1 MRAVGNGRTGTDATR
16 AAIAQWTS
24 DPCGADRVSLAPDD
38 PGYFE
43 ALRAERRR
51 YAAWMDAEL
60 DYDGAAG
67 LRVLD
72 VGCGQGIDLV
82 RYALAGAEVVGVD
95 VTPRHLDLARAHLA
109 SAHVSGTVLEAEA
122 RALPF
127 PDASFDRVSS
137 NGVLHHTSYVEE
149 ALREIRRVLRPGG
162 QARVILYNK
171 ASLHYWMNQV
181 FVEGVIKG
189 KLLRERSMAAILS
202 ANVEM
207 SSQDAR
213 PLVRVFSP
221 RQTRRLLADAG
232 FDDVQTSVRHFHA
245 EDTVVTWYL
254 RDHVRALSSA
264 RFLDGVGRVAGWYV
278 VGYGSRPR

>member
-1 MRAVGNGRTGTDATR
+1 MRAVANGRTETDATR
-16 AAIAQWTS
+16 AAVVQWTS

-38 PGYFE
+38 PEYFD
-43 ALRAERRR
+43 ALRTERRR
-51 YAAWMDAEL
+51 YAAWMDSEL

-82 RYALAGAEVVGVD
+82 RYALAGADVVGVD

-109 SAHVSGTVLEAEA
+109 SANVSGTVLEAEA

-137 NGVLHHTSYVEE
+137 NGVLHHTPYIEE

-181 FVEGVIKG
+181 LVEAVIKG

-202 ANVEM
+202 ANVEV

-221 RQTRRLLADAG
+221 RQTRRLLAEAG
-232 FDDVQTSVRHFHA
+232 FEHVHTSVRHFHA
-245 EDTVVTWYL
+245 EDTVITWYL
-254 RDHVRALSSA
+254 RDRVRAISNG
-264 RFLDGVGRVAGWYV
+264 RFLDAVGRVAGWYV
-278 VGYGSRPR
+278 IGHGLRPR